1 MNYRSIAL
9 GLCALQIF
17 SGILPS
23 TVLANQLLATSDTE
37 TEINAGS
44 NAVTGQHKNANQL
57 NTNAAPSNT
66 TPRTVLAQSAT
77 FQTTTGN
84 LGTAA
89 APSAVTPATT
99 QPTVNPVSGTSSSAN
114 ASPNNNSSVAAT
126 PPSQNNSS
134 KTPLDILTPA
144 ANSLLNDSSVTV
156 TVRYG
161 LGMQV
166 ELSANGRKVDPNQ
179 IGRIETDAR
188 NQLVTQTWYG
198 VVLHDGENIIE
209 VIDNAGKVA
218 RTVVQVRGEPK
229 YIQLRTLETRIPA
242 DGRSTATI
250 EGELLDIKGNRSN
263 RSGTVTLSASEGDFI
278 GVDQNPDQ
286 PGFQVK
292 VEQGRFVGTLRSS
305 TNSGNVTIRAV
316 SEKLEGF
323 TQIQFETNLR
333 PSIATGVLELRLG
346 ARGTDYYRSFRDFLP
361 SDSNNSTQLD
371 VYGAA
376 FASGK
381 IGEWLFTGAYNN
393 IRSLNQDCS
402 GKPRIY
408 RDVQFCD
415 QNYPVYG
422 DSSQISAVTPSY
434 SSVYLRMERTSPVP
448 QAGVDYIMWGDFNT
462 QEFTSVAQQFTAMGR
477 QFNGFKANYNWGN
490 LQLTGLYSSTTRGFQ
505 RDNLVPDGT
514 SGYYFLTKRGVM
526 PGSENL
532 TVESA
537 EVSRPGDVLQS
548 TKLERGKDYDIDY
561 ERGTILFR
569 QPFFQTEVTLTG
581 QNLYRRIVVTY
592 EYDSP
597 DGAQNSV
604 YGGQARYHF
613 ERGLNKDT
621 WLGLNYFQENQGIRN
636 FTLYGLSSLVSM
648 GTGADFIAEYARSE
662 NTSDVMGTVT
672 GSAFR
677 SELKGPIAN
686 GITGRLFMRTADT
699 GFANNATVSF
709 IPGQTRLGVEL
720 QAKIAP
726 STNVKIAYERERN
739 QGTPPQPI
747 NFLGQTT
754 STTSTAVDNLLQT
767 WTMGVVQQLGT
778 SSLELDWLIRSRE
791 DYAATSTNSLSAN
804 SNQLRSRLTTPLQ
817 DNLRLILQNEMSLS
831 GTADNSF
838 PDRTVAALD
847 WRIFQGLN
855 FRLGQQ
861 WFHSGELKGN
871 SITSA
876 ELLGEY
882 KLAADTTLT
891 GRYSVLGSANA
902 STTQG
907 AVGLNHRWVVAPGW
921 RLNLGYERVF
931 GNFATNTG
939 TGTQTLQPFSVGQST
954 ATQALQAGDNYN
966 LGVEYSDNPDLKASA
981 RYEYR
986 TSSGGTNT
994 VLSASVLGKI
1004 NAQVTGLL
1012 RYQQA
1017 GTANQATPGLGPTT
1031 NLKLGLAFRDPN
1043 SDMFNGLLRY
1053 EFRVNP
1059 STIPDTLLV
1068 GTGSGSQDHLFA
1080 MEGIYAPN
1088 WQWEFY
1094 GKLALRNSTTY
1105 IANDFTASSS
1115 IYLGQLR
1122 AIYRMSYNMD
1132 LVLET
1137 RGIGQPSA
1145 GYMETGFV
1153 GEIGYY
1159 LTPNLRLAAG
1169 YSSGA
1174 DRDFNGSRSGAGPY
1188 AMVTFKLNELWDGF
1202 GLQKLTTPQ
1211 PQDST
1216 IRPNV
1221 ATETAPAVA
1230 QMAQRLTPQMNP
1242 LQVALANTSAGSGQ
1256 PDLLEWIQRL
1266 PDAQPSSSGAIAK
1279 NTPNQIPQALLPN
1292 VTVVSM
1298 AGAVAMYSVAG
1309 Q

>member
-9 GLCALQIF
+9 GLCALQIT
-17 SGILPS
+17 SGIVPGVALANE
-23 TVLANQLLATSDTE
+23 VLARSAESPTTNTQTNTQ
-37 TEINAGS
+37 TR
-44 NAVTGQHKNANQL
+44 GQ
-57 NTNAAPSNT
+57 TNKEENIPQSGT
-66 TPRTVLAQSAT
+66 LMAQSAT
-77 FQTTTGN
+77 FQSTTGTT
-84 LGTAA
+84 GTAEAPVVPTA
-89 APSAVTPATT
+89 ATVPNPS
-99 QPTVNPVSGTSSSAN
+99 NNSSSN
-114 ASPNNNSSVAAT
+114 SSNNSTNNSSVATT
-126 PPSQNNSS
+126 PPPQNNSS
-134 KTPLDILTPA
+134 RPPLDILTPA
-144 ANSLLNDSSVTV
+144 ANSVMNDGSVTV

-166 ELSANGRKVDPNQ
+166 ELSVNGRKIDANQ
-179 IGRIETDAR
+179 IGRTETDTR

-198 VVLHDGENIIE
+198 VVLRDGENLIE

-218 RTVVQVRGEPK
+218 RTAVQVRGEPK

-242 DGRSTATI
+242 DGRTTATI
-250 EGELLDIKGNRSN
+250 EGELIDIKGNRSN
-263 RSGTVTLSASEGDFI
+263 RSGSVTLSTTEGDLI

-292 VEQGRFVGTLRSS
+292 VEQGRFVGTLRAS

-316 SEKLEGF
+316 RDKLEGF

-333 PSIATGVLELRLG
+333 PSIATGVLEMRLG

-361 SDSNNSTQLD
+361 SDRNNSTQLD

-376 FASGK
+376 FASGR

-402 GKPRIY
+402 GKARIY

-415 QNYPVYG
+415 QNYSVYG

-448 QAGVDYIMWGDFNT
+448 QAGIDYAMWGDFNT
-462 QEFTSVAQQFTAMGR
+462 QEFNSVAQQFTGMSR
-477 QFNGFKANYNWGN
+477 QFNGFKTNYNWGN

-514 SGYYFLTKRGVM
+514 SGYYFLTKRGLM
-526 PGSENL
+526 PGSESL
-532 TVESA
+532 TVETA
-537 EVSRPGDVLQS
+537 EVTRPGDIVQS

-569 QPFFQTEVTLTG
+569 QPFFQTEVSLTG

-597 DGAQNSV
+597 DGAQNNV

-613 ERGLNKDT
+613 SRGSNRDT

-636 FTLYGLSSLVSM
+636 FKLYGLSSLVSM

-662 NTSDVMGTVT
+662 NASDVMGTVT
-672 GSAFR
+672 GTAFR
-677 SELKGPIAN
+677 SELKGPIAS
-686 GITGRLFMRTADT
+686 GIMGRLFLRSADT
-699 GFANNATVSF
+699 GFANNATISF
-709 IPGQTRLGVEL
+709 IPGQTRFGGEV
-720 QAKIAP
+720 QAKLSP
-726 STNVKIAYERERN
+726 STSIKAAYERERN
-739 QGTPPQPI
+739 QGTSPQPI
-747 NFLGQTT
+747 NFLGQATT
-754 STTSTAVDNLLQT
+754 STSANVDNLLQT
-767 WTMGVVQQLGT
+767 WTMGVVQQLG
-778 SSLELDWLIRSRE
+778 SSNLELDWLIRSRE
-791 DYAATSTNSLSAN
+791 DYAATSNTSLTAN

-817 DNLRLILQNEMSLS
+817 DNLQLILQNETSLS
-831 GTADNSF
+831 GIADNSF
-838 PDRTVAALD
+838 PDRSVMALD

-855 FRLGQQ
+855 FRVGQQ

-871 SITSA
+871 AITSA

-882 KLAADTTLT
+882 KLATDTTLT
-891 GRYSVLGSANA
+891 GRYSVLGSSNT

-907 AVGLNHRWVVAPGW
+907 AVGLNHRWAVAPGW

-939 TGTQTLQPFSVGQST
+939 TGVQTLQPFSVGQST
-954 ATQALQAGDNYN
+954 GTQALQAGDNYN
-966 LGVEYSDNPDLKASA
+966 LGVEYTDNPDLKASA

-986 TSSGGTNT
+986 TSSGGANT

-1004 NAQVTGLL
+1004 NSQVTGLF

-1059 STIPDTLLV
+1059 STIPDTLLI

-1132 LVLET
+1132 VVLET

-1169 YSSGA
+1169 YSSGSVNS
-1174 DRDFNGSRSGAGPY
+1174 DRDFSGSRSGAGPY

-1221 ATETAPAVA
+1221 ATETTPAIA
-1230 QMAQRLTPQMNP
+1230 QMARRITPQMTP
-1242 LQVALANTSAGSGQ
+1242 LQLAIANTSAGSGQ

-1266 PDAQPSSSGAIAK
+1266 PDAQTPKPATIA
-1279 NTPNQIPQALLPN
+1279 NNGTNSIPQALLPN
-1292 VTVVSM
+1292 ITVVSM
-1298 AGAVAMYSVAG
+1298 AGAVAMYSTVG